1 MKVSLSLS
9 LSSTMLVNGLLDM
22 WLQILHAIGSEWSVS
37 SNTTSSSENIFN
49 DALNMNCVMPYF
61 GIAAI

>member
-1 MKVSLSLS
+1 MSLP
-9 LSSTMLVNGLLDM
+9 LSSTMMVNGLLDM

-49 DALNMNCVMPYF
+49 DVLNMNCVMPYF
-61 GIAAI
+61 GIPAI